1 MSPVTGMI
9 LLSTAFLSEGTSH
22 QMERSLLAASEVEAA
37 LTKTY
42 MGDSA

>member
-1 MSPVTGMI
+1 MT
-9 LLSTAFLSEGTSH
+9 LLPTASLSEGTSH